1 MNAECDDPCEKV
13 TNRIESSLG
22 EFHLKLRVSK
32 RESNVTGVDKKRGR
46 DESARCAGAVPSLAI
61 MTIN

>member
-1 MNAECDDPCEKV
+1 MVP
-13 TNRIESSLG
+13 
-22 EFHLKLRVSK
+22 LKLRIRRIR
-32 RESNVTGVDKKRGR
+32 RECNVTGVDKKRGR